1 MSMDGEICS
10 QRPATSKTCNSGP
23 ALPLLCYNKGCGK
36 TFTEEQNSEESCL
49 YHPGVPIFHD
59 ALKGWSC
66 CRKRTTDFSEFL
78 TIKGCTKGHHNSQK
92 PLELLQPEVTSS
104 KQLPDQLGPSWS
116 PELIVQGPKSAEKLQ
131 RERPSSEEP
140 KEMLVKKVSQML
152 MQALEK
158 MNLVSEEKSTEQEE
172 TASLVDVGSKC
183 QNSGCKEIYKGSE
196 SETEVC
202 VFHPGIPVFHEGM
215 KYWSCC
221 AIKTTDFNTFLE
233 QKGCSTAKH
242 TWKKKEDKKMVSC
255 RQDWHQ
261 TSGQVVVTVYA
272 KNPLPELCSVQAN
285 RTGLD
290 ICITFEKSKV
300 FQKTMNLW
308 GVIDTEKSFIIMLP
322 TKVEI
327 TLKKADLVTWGKLE
341 LPQPLLQKEVAFSG
355 CDLDG
360 ANAKIL
366 QQEECQDSE
375 DSLSWSEE
383 EEENLSSQ

>member
-285 RTGLD
+285 RTGKGRL
-290 ICITFEKSKV
+290 
-300 FQKTMNLW
+300 
-308 GVIDTEKSFIIMLP
+308 LP
-322 TKVEI
+322 E
-327 TLKKADLVTWGKLE
+327 A
-341 LPQPLLQKEVAFSG
+341 PPP
-355 CDLDG
+355 
-360 ANAKIL
+360 L
-366 QQEECQDSE
+366 QQKRNGRLVCIPFPAAPERGLQRSQESIQASNAAVQASRHLAIEEDLKAHLYIPFPAAPGRGVQR
-375 DSLSWSEE
+375 
-383 EEENLSSQ
+383 SQ